1 MATAEI
7 KAVITAED
15 RASATVSKFGSSM
28 TKTSAAIGIA
38 SAAAGAAVVAFGVQ
52 SFQAYAE
59 AEKQSRMLEHAV
71 IDVSHATKEQY
82 QQTSDLADALEKKGV
97 LDADNIRQGLAQL
110 STFGLSNK
118 AVQALG
124 GSLADLAVNQ
134 YGVSASGEQLSD
146 SANMI
151 AKALNGQFGILEK
164 SGIRFTEAQ
173 KAIIE
178 FGTEE
183 QKVAAINEGFAQNLK
198 YTNDIAKDTAE
209 GGFARMQVKLE
220 NIKEEFGKVL
230 SEGISPIIDRVD
242 SFLERHPNA
251 GKDAA
256 EGTKVAVEG
265 FIAAIN
271 GAAVVVQQLFIEMNP
286 LYRVIRGFYELQDQL
301 ALLSMF
307 IQTEW
312 TKVTNSAR
320 ALFANLQVVWG
331 QIQQTVAGAVGRIGA
346 NINGLWAAAVGGF
359 NNFRANALNWASDT
373 VNSIL
378 NYFREIPGKIA
389 SAVSGAGGGAWQ
401 AMRTVGRAVGIPGFA
416 SGVQNFGGG
425 LAVVGER
432 GPELVNLPRGSDVIP
447 NNQIGNMGA
456 TNNTT
461 ININVGLM
469 TGSAIERREA
479 AAKMFEDLKDIAGM
493 QGQTVGQ
500 LIGT

>member
-151 AKALNGQFGILEK
+151 AKALNGQFGVLEK

-183 QKVAAINEGFAQNLK
+183 QKVAAINEGFQQNLK

-220 NIKEEFGKVL
+220 NIKEEFGLVL

-242 SFLERHPNA
+242 GFLERHPNA

-256 EGTKVAVEG
+256 NATKTAFDALIQSIEGAG
-265 FIAAIN
+265 LI
-271 GAAVVVQQLFIEMNP
+271 VQYLFIEFNP
-286 LYRVIRGFYELQDQL
+286 LYRVIRGFYELDDQIK
-301 ALLSMF
+301 LLSMY

-312 TKVTNSAR
+312 QKLINKGVELWLSMQAI
-320 ALFANLQVVWG
+320 WG
-331 QIQQTVAGAVGRIGA
+331 QIRQAVANAIGGMGAS
-346 NINGLWAAAVGGF
+346 INNLWAAAVGGF

-378 NYFREIPGKIA
+378 NYFREIPSRIA
-389 SAVSGAGGGAWQ
+389 SAVSGAGGAGWQ
-401 AMRTVGRAVGIPGFA
+401 AIRTVGRAVGIPGFA

-425 LAVVGER
+425 LALVGER
-432 GPELVNLPRGSDVIP
+432 GPEIVNLPRGSDVIP
-447 NNQIGNMGA
+447 NNQIST
-456 TNNTT
+456 TNQTT

-479 AAKMFEDLKDIAGM
+479 AAKMFEDLKDIASM
-493 QGQTVGQ
+493 QGQTVAQ
-500 LIGT
+500 MIGGA